1 MKLSRNVEALICFS
15 IIISLFNGIQ
25 SKCSV
30 REPSGVT
37 SPPQHGDAGFQ
48 LSINE
53 EPEFYEERHLYTITL
68 KVSILKIRILPKKP
82 YKFYIANMNHQA
94 KYTVFHLLAILANLL
109 Y

>member
-1 MKLSRNVEALICFS
+1 MKSSKNVEALICFS

-68 KVSILKIRILPKKP
+68 KVSFLNKNLAPKTF
-82 YKFYIANMNHQA
+82 KFYKANINHQV
-94 KYTVFHLLAILANLL
+94 KYTVFLAILVKVL

>member
-1 MKLSRNVEALICFS
+1 MQLSKNVEAFVYFGMIM
-15 IIISLFNGIQ
+15 SLFSGIQ

-30 REPSGVT
+30 REPPGVT

-68 KVSILKIRILPKKP
+68 KVSFLNK
-82 YKFYIANMNHQA
+82 N
-94 KYTVFHLLAILANLL
+94 LAQKNVQVL
-109 Y
+109 